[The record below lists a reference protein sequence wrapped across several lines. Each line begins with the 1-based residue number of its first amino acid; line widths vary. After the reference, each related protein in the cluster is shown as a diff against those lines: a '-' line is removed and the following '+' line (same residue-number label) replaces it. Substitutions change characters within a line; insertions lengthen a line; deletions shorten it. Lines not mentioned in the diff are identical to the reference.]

1 MPPQQPQQPKPA
13 QQLESSTIWLMIGVA
28 LFYDAAQ
35 ALLDLVGIGWLLVP
49 VAYFH
54 FWLWFKLHGISFF
67 SAKRGATIGVG
78 AALEVVTA
86 GIMPAMTFTVAKIA
100 LDYKMKN
107 IVGI

>member
-1 MPPQQPQQPKPA
+1 MPPQEPQQPKPGE
-13 QQLESSTIWLMIGVA
+13 QLESHTIWLMIGVA

-54 FWLWFKLHGISFF
+54 FWLWFKFHDINFF

-78 AALEVVTA
+78 AALEFVTA
-86 GIMPAMTFTVAKIA
+86 GIMPAMTFTVARIA
-100 LDYKMKN
+100 LDYKIKKA
-107 IVGI
+107 IGI